1 MTFPKFDSVYILF
14 IIYSKLNWLVLVVG
28 KLGFVV
34 KGTHFYLVV
43 QRRSK
48 DQLSINQ
55 LIIRDQK
62 NLIVIK

>member
-1 MTFPKFDSVYILF
+1 
-14 IIYSKLNWLVLVVG
+14 LV
-28 KLGFVV
+28 FVV
-34 KGTHFYLVV
+34 KGTHFYLVD

-62 NLIVIK
+62 NLIVI